1 MLLMGMRMRMRKSA
15 PPPRLTL
22 WGYWRKRLQYR
33 STILLIRSLSPH
45 LHRCRCR
52 CLLASR
58 RRRCRFHCNSHP
70 LCRPSTLMS
79 RIHSCGSIN
88 SSSGRRRRGNSS
100 IGNLRSRS
108 GSSTACRRSIRE
120 NWSGSATLYRR
131 KWTTA
136 FRYGQ
141 LSKAVRSR
149 GWLLLKAA
157 LRVRGG

>member
-1 MLLMGMRMRMRKSA
+1 MLLMRTRMRKSA
-15 PPPRLTL
+15 PSLLTL
-22 WGYWRKRLQYR
+22 WGYWQKWPQYR
-33 STILLIRSLSPH
+33 NISLLGRRRRSPH
-45 LHRCRCR
+45 LHRWCCR
-52 CLLASR
+52 CLLDSR

-79 RIHSCGSIN
+79 CIHSCGSIN
-88 SSSGRRRRGNSS
+88 SSSCRRRRGNSS
-100 IGNLRSRS
+100 IGNLHRRS
-108 GSSTACRRSIRE
+108 GSSTACRRSTRE
-120 NWSGSATLYRR
+120 TWSGSGATLCRQ